1 MALVAVPSR
10 FAMTGAP
17 GSGAASVE
25 SLHCRSDRHGWV
37 RDRFG
42 GDSACLVIATDGVW
56 MERDPDAAPV
66 TIDALT
72 VSYRSMRSELWV
84 QHTANHHDNLEI
96 IRLRRN
102 ADLPGVLAAARH
114 ATARLSMDCILAH
127 ADLLAARARAVPPQA
142 IDMRLARLVEFMIR
156 DLTVSLQRPVDV
168 LPSHHHLAERVRF
181 SGGAAASRSHTSRVF
196 KSATGMTLS
205 HYRQRSRLVAAIR
218 RIASDDGTFASIAT
232 ETGFADHAHLT
243 RSLAQVTGTTPKAL
257 RARFRAD

>member
-1 MALVAVPSR
+1 MGQLRRYRAEA
-10 FAMTGAP
+10 TGPRDSEAT
-17 GSGAASVE
+17 SAE
-25 SLHCRSDRHGWV
+25 SLYCRSGRHGWV
-37 RDRFG
+37 RDQFG
-42 GDSACLVIATDGVW
+42 GDTACLVIATDGVW

-102 ADLPGVLAAARH
+102 ADLPGIVASARH

-127 ADLLAARARAVPPQA
+127 ADLLAARSRSLPAQA
-142 IDMRLARLVEFMIR
+142 IDVRLARLVELMLR
-156 DLTVSLQRPVDV
+156 DLSVTLLRPVDV
-168 LPSHHHLAERVRF
+168 LPSHRHLAERVRF
-181 SGGAAASRSHTSRVF
+181 SGDAAASRSHTSRVF
-196 KSATGMTLS
+196 KRATGMTLS

-218 RIASDDGTFASIAT
+218 RIASGESTLASIAT
-232 ETGFADHAHLT
+232 ETGFADHSHLT
-243 RSLAQVTGTTPKAL
+243 RSLTQATGTTPKAL